1 MRRQLRAPIVLLLGG
16 LAWAAA
22 HWVAHRVAVGGAPA
36 QHGAEL
42 HGSRTPEG
50 LDLGYLSTSLA
61 LCLSLS
67 LLLAARAALDSRS
80 TSRPG
85 RSLWLFAA
93 VPVLGLL
100 GEVLLAP
107 GSTVAGGGST
117 LVALAPLA
125 LVVLAVQVLVA
136 LVALRVAHG
145 IFGLAELLARAVVAP
160 SFRLHAQAGAEA
172 LPRIR
177 SDRAP
182 AGRLVLGG
190 GQRAPPSPRPAW

>member
-1 MRRQLRAPIVLLLGG
+1 MVLLLGG

-22 HWVAHRVAVGGAPA
+22 HWAAHRLAGGGAPA
-36 QHGAEL
+36 PHGSEL
-42 HGSRTPEG
+42 HASRTPEA

-67 LLLAARAALDSRS
+67 LVLAAGAALDSRS
-80 TSRPG
+80 RARHG
-85 RSLWLFAA
+85 RSLWLFGA

-107 GSTVAGGGST
+107 GWTVAAAGST

-125 LVVLAVQVLVA
+125 LVVLAVQVMVA

-145 IFGLAELLARAVVAP
+145 IFGLAEHLARAAAAP
-160 SFRLHAQAGAEA
+160 LELLAPAGGDA
-172 LPRIR
+172 LPHSR
-177 SDRAP
+177 SDRPP

-190 GQRAPPSPRPAW
+190 GQRAPPAPLPAC